1 MSRPARTEVNSASRG
16 TRLFI
21 AALMVSVPLIYG
33 VALAIG
39 GGFASPPFP
48 PDLPSGAS
56 RLQALPAAPIGVTL
70 DAAPQVAREFVPASS
85 DIAPPWTFDAE
96 GRAQFTTR

>member
-21 AALMVSVPLIYG
+21 AAHMAGVSLIYG

-48 PDLPSGAS
+48 PDLPSAAS
-56 RLQALPAAPIGVTL
+56 RLQALPATPIGATQ
-70 DAAPQVAREFVPASS
+70 DAALQVAREIEPASN